1 MPRKRKEIKSTA
13 EKILL
18 AQAKPLKKTN
28 QLLRGFKDILPE
40 EQKYWQ
46 HIEKSVQKLAT
57 HYGYSKIETPLLEE
71 TSLFSRTVGKDT
83 DIVHKEMYSF
93 IDQGG
98 DNVSMRPE
106 ATASVG
112 RAYIEHGMQNQ
123 PQPVKLYYEG
133 PMFRHENTQL
143 GRYRQ
148 FHQFGFEIL
157 GAQSPVVEA
166 QLIMIAYNICLD
178 IGLKLEHFT
187 IQINSIGCENCRS
200 EYKKELVSYYKTK
213 KKYLCH
219 DCKRRLVRNPLRLLD
234 CKNEACQTLRQDSP
248 QILDWLDEEC
258 KTHFMGVL
266 EFLDSLEISYVLNP
280 YLVRGLDYY
289 TRTVFEF
296 WQAQKLDAAQSA
308 LLGGGRYDK
317 LVEMLGGPPT
327 PACGFSSGIERIVTF
342 MHNNEIKPKE
352 KKAPEIFIA
361 QIGALAK
368 IRAMKLFERLR
379 KEGILCYENF
389 SKDSLKAQLEL
400 ANKLKVQYTILIGQK
415 EVLDGTVLLRDM
427 EAGVQ
432 EVVNYEKIAEEVK
445 KKMMNGK

>member
-1 MPRKRKEIKSTA
+1 MPRKKKEIKPTA

-28 QLLRGFKDILPE
+28 QLLKGFKDILPD

-46 HIEKSVQKLAT
+46 HIEKIVQKLAT

-71 TSLFSRTVGKDT
+71 TSLFARTVGKDT

-112 RAYIEHGMQNQ
+112 RAYIEHGMHNQ

-133 PMFRHENTQL
+133 PMFRRENPQL

-200 EYKKELVSYYKTK
+200 EYKKELVSYYKAK

-219 DCKRRLVRNPLRLLD
+219 DCKRRLMRNPLRLLD
-234 CKNEACQTLRQDSP
+234 CKNEGCVTLRQDSP

-258 KTHFMGVL
+258 KAHFMGVL

-296 WQAQKLDAAQSA
+296 WQAQKLDTAQSA

-317 LVEMLGGPPT
+317 LVEILGGPPT

-342 MHNNEIKPKE
+342 MRNNEIKPKE

-427 EAGVQ
+427 EAGIQ

-445 KKMMNGK
+445 EKMTAAK